1 MIRQLQLGEKSQN
14 VTEVIFE
21 NGDIMMTRVQYEP
34 DTFTLAI
41 NEHPQRPIGD
51 TTNEYAG
58 KTTDDFPNEIKVA
71 LSFKNAQ
78 SLNALIHSLVELQ
91 KDLLSGKVS

>member
-1 MIRQLQLGEKSQN
+1 MIRTLQLGEKSPN

-21 NGDIMMTRVQYEP
+21 SGDIMMTRIQYESG
-34 DTFTLAI
+34 TFTLAL
-41 NEHPQRPIGD
+41 NEHPRQPIGS
-51 TTNEYAG
+51 TTNEYKG

-71 LSFKNAQ
+71 LSFKNPK

-91 KDLLSGKVS
+91 KDLFDGNVS